1 MQVPGNKYC
10 HNVKIAGLSP
20 GLNQIQ
26 GTQTT
31 HWNVLVEKN
40 DHSETNIKLTNFQ
53 EYIELFFTLE

>member
-1 MQVPGNKYC
+1 M
-10 HNVKIAGLSP
+10 KIAGLSP

-31 HWNVLVEKN
+31 CWNVLVETN